1 VAEAGP
7 SWDLPV
13 PLSEALARLLR
24 EVASELRGW
33 RPPEQPNPERTP
45 SRLPPPLAEPST
57 AAEDGL
63 YDSVLG
69 SLRGSGLTPHA
80 AALVTAIAVDARRI
94 REELG
99 WSPSLEVRTPG
110 WRSLF
115 DEGAV

>member
-1 VAEAGP
+1 MVERQVRGITRAVAEAGP

-13 PLSEALARLLR
+13 PPSEALAGLLR
-24 EVASELRGW
+24 EVAAELRGW
-33 RPPEQPNPERTP
+33 RPPEQPNRRTP
-45 SRLPPPLAEPST
+45 SRLPPSLAEPST

-63 YDSVLG
+63 YDLVLG

-99 WSPSLEVRTPG
+99 
-110 WRSLF
+110 
-115 DEGAV
+115 